1 MEKFREKVIKRKRL
15 LSIFIL
21 FICGFILFDVF
32 IMDNLHHSESFVY
45 SFQFGLMIG
54 LELLAILKVIKIDKA
69 VKDDKKLKLLYNKEN
84 DERLK
89 YIRSRAGMPLIMV
102 NSIIMIISG
111 IIAGYFN
118 AIIFLTLIT
127 TAIVQLFIGATIK
140 MYFLRKI

>member
-1 MEKFREKVIKRKRL
+1 MDKFRERVIKRKKL

-21 FICGFILFDVF
+21 FVCGFILFDVF
-32 IMDNLHHSESFVY
+32 FMDNLHHTEGFIY

-102 NSIIMIISG
+102 NSIIMIMAG
-111 IIAGYFN
+111 IVAGYFN
-118 AIIFLTLIT
+118 SIIFFTLIT
-127 TAIVQLFIGATIK
+127 TAIFQLFIGAIIK